1 MINRRMFSLTA
12 VLAAVALFCFAGVFS
27 AVAADATATGTWKW
41 STPGRN
47 NGPARESV
55 LKLKQDG
62 EKLTGTINSG
72 GQNATDV
79 EIKEGSIKGA
89 DITFKVVR
97 TRNNQDM
104 TITYTGKLDGDTIT
118 GKIAFGTGDPRD
130 WKATR
135 AKE

>member
-1 MINRRMFSLTA
+1 MINRRMFSFVA
-12 VLAAVALFCFAGVFS
+12 VLAAVALFAGAFS

-62 EKLTGTINSG
+62 EKLTGTITGRN
-72 GQNATDV
+72 NTDI
-79 EIKEGSIKGA
+79 EIKDGTIKAGE
-89 DITFKVVR
+89 ISFKVVR
-97 TRNNQDM
+97 TGGNNGDI
-104 TITYTGKLDGDTIT
+104 TITYTGKLEGDTIT
-118 GKIAFGTGDPRD
+118 GKIAMGTGDPRD